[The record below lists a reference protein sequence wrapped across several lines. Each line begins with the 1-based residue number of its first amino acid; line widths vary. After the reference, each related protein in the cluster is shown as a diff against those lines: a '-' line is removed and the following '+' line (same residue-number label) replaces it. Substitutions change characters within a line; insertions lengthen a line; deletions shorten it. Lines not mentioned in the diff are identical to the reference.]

1 MDTPLISLFT
11 SGNQG
16 GIIRTNIRL
25 ANAFS
30 ALGYRVHLL
39 LEKKGFP
46 FEKELKQGVEI
57 KRLFTLNRITGVPF
71 LVRYLQRYT
80 PSVILTPVFQHT
92 ELAVRTRELMNF
104 PGKIFAVI
112 RVPYQAAWEQ
122 IPPAKRAFRI
132 NRINRYYP
140 KTDGIL
146 ANSNGVAADFCEL
159 TGMER
164 SRITTVYNPAYDDNI
179 KVLMD
184 QPIDH
189 PWFGPDEPPVILS
202 VGRLERAKNIGML
215 LTSFEKVRARVNCR
229 LVLIGDGSM
238 RSDLETSAES
248 SRYRKDIAF
257 LGYQLNPIPY
267 MRHASI
273 FSISSSWE
281 GFGNV
286 IVEALA
292 TGTPVVATDC
302 PGGPAEI
309 LGYGRHGRLV
319 PVDDSDAMAHAMEDL
334 ILSPPPRE
342 SIIKEA
348 ERFSATLIAEQY
360 INIFSLDH
368 PRAGR
373 ISGM

>member
-1 MDTPLISLFT
+1 METPLISLFT

-30 ALGYRVHLL
+30 SAG
-39 LEKKGFP
+39 P

-57 KRLFTLNRITGVPF
+57 KRLLTLNRITGVPF
-71 LVRYLQRYT
+71 LTGYLLKYT

-104 PGKIFAVI
+104 SGKIYAVI
-112 RVPYQAAWEQ
+112 RVPYQAAWEM

-146 ANSNGVAADFCEL
+146 ANSDGVAADFSEL

-164 SRITTVYNPAYDDNI
+164 SRITTVHNPAYDDNI

-184 QPIDH
+184 QPVEH

-202 VGRLERAKNIGML
+202 VGRLEKAKNLIML
-215 LTSFEKVRARVNCR
+215 LKAFEKVRARINCR
-229 LVLIGDGSM
+229 LVLIGEGSM

-248 SRYRKDIAF
+248 SRYREDIAF
-257 LGYQLNPIPY
+257 LGYKLNPFPY
-267 MRHASI
+267 MRLASI
-273 FSISSSWE
+273 FALSSSWE

-309 LGYGRHGRLV
+309 LGDSQHNRLV
-319 PVDDSDAMAHAMEDL
+319 PVDDTDAMARAMESL
-334 ILSPPPRE
+334 ILSPPPRQE
-342 SIIKEA
+342 MIKEA
-348 ERFSATLIAEQY
+348 ERFSATVIAEKY
-360 INIFSLDH
+360 IRIFGLDDS
-368 PRAGR
+368 AEGR
-373 ISGM
+373 ISGT

>member
-1 MDTPLISLFT
+1 MDSPLISLFT
-11 SGNQG
+11 SGYQG

-30 ALGYRVHLL
+30 AAGYRVHLV
-39 LEKKGFP
+39 LEKKKFP
-46 FEKELKQGVEI
+46 FEKELKQSVEI
-57 KRLFTLNRITGVPF
+57 KRLLTLNRITGVPF
-71 LVRYLQRYT
+71 LIRYLRKYT

-104 PGKIFAVI
+104 PGKIYAVV
-112 RVPYQAAWEQ
+112 RVPYQAAWER

-146 ANSNGVAADFCEL
+146 ANSNGVAADFSEL

-164 SRITTVYNPAYDDNI
+164 SMITTIYNPAYDGNMQL
-179 KVLMD
+179 LMD

-189 PWFGPDEPPVILS
+189 PWFRPNEPPVILS

-215 LTSFEKVRARVNCR
+215 LTSFEKVRARINCR

-238 RSDLETSAES
+238 RSDLETSAAS
-248 SRYRKDIAF
+248 SRYRGDIAF
-257 LGYQLNPIPY
+257 LGYQINPFPY

-273 FSISSSWE
+273 FALSSSWE

-309 LGYGRHGRLV
+309 IGNARHSRLV
-319 PVDDSDAMAHAMEDL
+319 PVDDSDAMANAMESL
-334 ILSPPPRE
+334 ILSLPPRE
-342 SIIKEA
+342 SMIKEA
-348 ERFSATLIAEQY
+348 ERFSATVIAEQY
-360 INIFSLDH
+360 IQVFGLDN
-368 PRAGR
+368 PRAGNM
-373 ISGM
+373 SEP